1 MNTDSTVLISKY
13 LKEYNHIYKE
23 ANDIYHEIARKLQLS
38 DSALDIFY
46 TIFEMGDNCL
56 QRDICKASCMPKQ
69 TVNSSIRKL
78 QTDGYLTLSPGK
90 GRSMHIHLTPS
101 GQKLIQ
107 EKLVPLIRIENDA
120 FEDMTVE
127 ECEQLI
133 HLNAKYNQTLRS
145 RLSNLEAVAGSRS
158 GGAEKKYAGDGCSLS
173 VPMAWVRRLPSILR
187 LQVWG

>member
-90 GRSMHIHLTPS
+90 GWSMHIHLTPS

-145 RLSNLEAVAGSRS
+145 RLSNLE
-158 GGAEKKYAGDGCSLS
+158 EDL
-173 VPMAWVRRLPSILR
+173 
-187 LQVWG
+187 

>member
-46 TIFEMGDNCL
+46 TIFEIGDNCL

-78 QTDGYLTLSPGK
+78 QADGYLTLSPGK

-133 HLNAKYNQTLRS
+133 HLNAKYNQALRS
-145 RLSNLEAVAGSRS
+145 RLSNLE
-158 GGAEKKYAGDGCSLS
+158 EYL
-173 VPMAWVRRLPSILR
+173 
-187 LQVWG
+187 

>member
-78 QTDGYLTLSPGK
+78 QTNGYLTLSPGK
-90 GRSMHIHLTPS
+90 GRSMHIHLTAS
-101 GQKLIQ
+101 GKKLIQ

-133 HLNAKYNQTLRS
+133 HLNAKYNQALRS
-145 RLSNLEAVAGSRS
+145 RLSNLE
-158 GGAEKKYAGDGCSLS
+158 EYL
-173 VPMAWVRRLPSILR
+173 
-187 LQVWG
+187 

>member
-56 QRDICKASCMPKQ
+56 QRDICKTSCMPKQ

-133 HLNAKYNQTLRS
+133 HLNAKYNQVLRS
-145 RLSNLEAVAGSRS
+145 RLSNLE
-158 GGAEKKYAGDGCSLS
+158 EYL
-173 VPMAWVRRLPSILR
+173 
-187 LQVWG
+187 

>member
-145 RLSNLEAVAGSRS
+145 RLSN
-158 GGAEKKYAGDGCSLS
+158 
-173 VPMAWVRRLPSILR
+173 P
-187 LQVWG
+187 

>member
-46 TIFEMGDNCL
+46 TIFEIGDNCL

-145 RLSNLEAVAGSRS
+145 RLSNLE
-158 GGAEKKYAGDGCSLS
+158 EDL
-173 VPMAWVRRLPSILR
+173 
-187 LQVWG
+187 

>member
-78 QTDGYLTLSPGK
+78 QTNGYLTLSPGK

-133 HLNAKYNQTLRS
+133 HLNAKYNQALRS
-145 RLSNLEAVAGSRS
+145 RLSNLE
-158 GGAEKKYAGDGCSLS
+158 EYL
-173 VPMAWVRRLPSILR
+173 
-187 LQVWG
+187 

>member
-56 QRDICKASCMPKQ
+56 QRDICKASCTPKQ

-145 RLSNLEAVAGSRS
+145 RLSNLE
-158 GGAEKKYAGDGCSLS
+158 EDL
-173 VPMAWVRRLPSILR
+173 
-187 LQVWG
+187 

>member
-56 QRDICKASCMPKQ
+56 QRDICKASCMAKQ

-145 RLSNLEAVAGSRS
+145 RLSNLE
-158 GGAEKKYAGDGCSLS
+158 EDL
-173 VPMAWVRRLPSILR
+173 
-187 LQVWG
+187 

>member
-23 ANDIYHEIARKLQLS
+23 THDIYHEIARKLQLS

-90 GRSMHIHLTPS
+90 GRSMHIHLTAS

-133 HLNAKYNQTLRS
+133 HLNAKYNQALRS
-145 RLSNLEAVAGSRS
+145 RLSNLE
-158 GGAEKKYAGDGCSLS
+158 EDL
-173 VPMAWVRRLPSILR
+173 
-187 LQVWG
+187 

>member
-145 RLSNLEAVAGSRS
+145 RLSNLDE
-158 GGAEKKYAGDGCSLS
+158 DL
-173 VPMAWVRRLPSILR
+173 
-187 LQVWG
+187 

>member
-1 MNTDSTVLISKY
+1 MSTDSTVLISKY

-145 RLSNLEAVAGSRS
+145 RLSNLE
-158 GGAEKKYAGDGCSLS
+158 EDL
-173 VPMAWVRRLPSILR
+173 
-187 LQVWG
+187 

>member
-1 MNTDSTVLISKY
+1 MSTDSTVLISKY

-90 GRSMHIHLTPS
+90 GRSMHIHLTAS
-101 GQKLIQ
+101 GKKLIQ

-133 HLNAKYNQTLRS
+133 HLNAKYNQALRS
-145 RLSNLEAVAGSRS
+145 RLSNLE
-158 GGAEKKYAGDGCSLS
+158 EYL
-173 VPMAWVRRLPSILR
+173 
-187 LQVWG
+187 

>member
-107 EKLVPLIRIENDA
+107 EKLVPPIRIENDA

-145 RLSNLEAVAGSRS
+145 RLSNLE
-158 GGAEKKYAGDGCSLS
+158 EDL
-173 VPMAWVRRLPSILR
+173 
-187 LQVWG
+187 

>member
-56 QRDICKASCMPKQ
+56 QRDICKASCMPEQ

-145 RLSNLEAVAGSRS
+145 
-158 GGAEKKYAGDGCSLS
+158 
-173 VPMAWVRRLPSILR
+173 SIIHAN
-187 LQVWG
+187 

>member
-23 ANDIYHEIARKLQLS
+23 TNDIYHEIARKLQLS

-133 HLNAKYNQTLRS
+133 HLNAKYNQALRS
-145 RLSNLEAVAGSRS
+145 RLSNLE
-158 GGAEKKYAGDGCSLS
+158 EYL
-173 VPMAWVRRLPSILR
+173 
-187 LQVWG
+187 

>member
-46 TIFEMGDNCL
+46 TIFEIGDNCL
-56 QRDICKASCMPKQ
+56 QRDICKASCLPKQ
-69 TVNSSIRKL
+69 TINSSIRKL

-145 RLSNLEAVAGSRS
+145 RLSNLE
-158 GGAEKKYAGDGCSLS
+158 EDL
-173 VPMAWVRRLPSILR
+173 
-187 LQVWG
+187 

>member
-1 MNTDSTVLISKY
+1 MSTDSTVLISKY

-46 TIFEMGDNCL
+46 TIFEIGDNCL

-133 HLNAKYNQTLRS
+133 HLNAKYNQALRS
-145 RLSNLEAVAGSRS
+145 RLSNLE
-158 GGAEKKYAGDGCSLS
+158 EYL
-173 VPMAWVRRLPSILR
+173 
-187 LQVWG
+187 

>member
-23 ANDIYHEIARKLQLS
+23 TNDIYHEIARKLQLS

-90 GRSMHIHLTPS
+90 GRSMHIHLTAS
-101 GQKLIQ
+101 GKKLIQ

-133 HLNAKYNQTLRS
+133 HLNAKYNQALRS
-145 RLSNLEAVAGSRS
+145 RLSNLE
-158 GGAEKKYAGDGCSLS
+158 EDL
-173 VPMAWVRRLPSILR
+173 
-187 LQVWG
+187 

>member
-107 EKLVPLIRIENDA
+107 EKLVPLIRIKNDA

-133 HLNAKYNQTLRS
+133 HLNAKYNQALRS
-145 RLSNLEAVAGSRS
+145 RLSNLE
-158 GGAEKKYAGDGCSLS
+158 EYL
-173 VPMAWVRRLPSILR
+173 
-187 LQVWG
+187 

>member
-78 QTDGYLTLSPGK
+78 QADGYLTLSPGK

-107 EKLVPLIRIENDA
+107 EKLVPLIRIENNA

-133 HLNAKYNQTLRS
+133 HLNAKYNQVLRS
-145 RLSNLEAVAGSRS
+145 RLSNLE
-158 GGAEKKYAGDGCSLS
+158 EYL
-173 VPMAWVRRLPSILR
+173 
-187 LQVWG
+187 

>member
-56 QRDICKASCMPKQ
+56 QRDIFKASCMPKQ

-145 RLSNLEAVAGSRS
+145 RLSNLE
-158 GGAEKKYAGDGCSLS
+158 EDL
-173 VPMAWVRRLPSILR
+173 
-187 LQVWG
+187 

>member
-127 ECEQLI
+127 ECEQPI

-145 RLSNLEAVAGSRS
+145 RLSNLE
-158 GGAEKKYAGDGCSLS
+158 EDL
-173 VPMAWVRRLPSILR
+173 
-187 LQVWG
+187 

>member
-145 RLSNLEAVAGSRS
+145 RLSNLE
-158 GGAEKKYAGDGCSLS
+158 EDL
-173 VPMAWVRRLPSILR
+173 
-187 LQVWG
+187 

>member
-46 TIFEMGDNCL
+46 TIFEIGDNCL

-107 EKLVPLIRIENDA
+107 EKLVHLIRIENDA

-145 RLSNLEAVAGSRS
+145 RLSNLE
-158 GGAEKKYAGDGCSLS
+158 EDL
-173 VPMAWVRRLPSILR
+173 
-187 LQVWG
+187 

>member
-78 QTDGYLTLSPGK
+78 QTNGYLTLSPGK

-133 HLNAKYNQTLRS
+133 HLNVKYNQ
-145 RLSNLEAVAGSRS
+145 A
-158 GGAEKKYAGDGCSLS
+158 
-173 VPMAWVRRLPSILR
+173 
-187 LQVWG
+187 

>member
-78 QTDGYLTLSPGK
+78 QTNGYLTLSPGK
-90 GRSMHIHLTPS
+90 GRSMHIHLTAS
-101 GQKLIQ
+101 GKKLIQ

-133 HLNAKYNQTLRS
+133 HLNVKYNQALRS
-145 RLSNLEAVAGSRS
+145 RLSNLE
-158 GGAEKKYAGDGCSLS
+158 EYL
-173 VPMAWVRRLPSILR
+173 
-187 LQVWG
+187 

>member
-133 HLNAKYNQTLRS
+133 HLNAKYNQTLR
-145 RLSNLEAVAGSRS
+145 
-158 GGAEKKYAGDGCSLS
+158 
-173 VPMAWVRRLPSILR
+173 
-187 LQVWG
+187 

>member
-56 QRDICKASCMPKQ
+56 QRDICKASCMPNQ

-145 RLSNLEAVAGSRS
+145 RLSNLE
-158 GGAEKKYAGDGCSLS
+158 EDL
-173 VPMAWVRRLPSILR
+173 
-187 LQVWG
+187 